1 MNYQKLYLNWR
12 KGSLQTGISEV
23 GKDYG
28 EKVLNVQL
36 QTLVNAPPYTYG
48 QVPYRTY
55 RFALGRVA
63 SFV

>member
-36 QTLVNAPPYTYG
+36 QTLVNAPRYTYG
-48 QVPYRTY
+48 
-55 RFALGRVA
+55 
-63 SFV
+63 